1 MNKEFVIANE
11 IKGAIFDLDGTL
23 TDSMSKWSEIYGVLA
38 DFLQVNLP
46 DDLTVKLNCIP
57 MQKRVEKLAEELLLN
72 IDTAELYEIWLKRA
86 REFYGNVFKIKP
98 YMLETVKLLHSL
110 NISMAI
116 ASATD
121 PACIIDFINSNELSH
136 YFKCIT
142 GLDEVQRSK
151 NFPDIYLKTADKLKV
166 RPSECL
172 VFEDTLVTVK
182 SAKKGGFIVCGVQD
196 DCSAA
201 DMLEIKE
208 ISDLTLGFDR
218 VGNI

>member
-86 REFYGNVFKIKP
+86 RV
-98 YMLETVKLLHSL
+98 L
-110 NISMAI
+110 
-116 ASATD
+116 
-121 PACIIDFINSNELSH
+121 
-136 YFKCIT
+136 
-142 GLDEVQRSK
+142 R
-151 NFPDIYLKTADKLKV
+151 
-166 RPSECL
+166 
-172 VFEDTLVTVK
+172 
-182 SAKKGGFIVCGVQD
+182 
-196 DCSAA
+196 
-201 DMLEIKE
+201 
-208 ISDLTLGFDR
+208 
-218 VGNI
+218 